1 MIPGLLARL
10 RHCLPL
16 CALLLFALPAWA
28 VSEKDLLPV
37 DEAFALSATAVERGQ
52 IRLQW
57 KIAPG
62 YYLYR
67 HRTSVKADPAFK
79 AGALQLPAGD
89 AHHDDFFGEVET
101 YRQQLVG
108 TLPGKP
114 DSTATTVSVEV
125 RFQGCADAGVCYP
138 PQKRVLQVPLPSDDA
153 APAGLPARA
162 PAGGLSNPLAG
173 AASGSGL
180 RLPGIGAAGQGLPLP
195 SEQAFGFEA
204 VVADGNTVLLRFSP
218 APGYYV
224 YRDRTSLKLEG
235 ANGVRPGALQWPA
248 ARSHRDEHFGDVA
261 VFFDPAEVTLPLQRI
276 RSQAVDATLVVTF
289 QGCQTDGICYPPMT
303 RRVKLALP
311 VGTVATADA
320 ATAAVPASTDAQVGG
335 AGSSGVAALP
345 AARRLLP
352 TVPNA
357 SAVTGDGGTLPEATA
372 EATAPS
378 PDASAGNAQRTRP
391 PIPTGPSQLAVV
403 LLLALAGG
411 LVLNLMPCVLPILSL
426 KVLAVAQS
434 GESRQ
439 RARAHALWY
448 TAGVL
453 VAFAAIGALVLAL
466 RAAGQAAGW
475 GFQLQ
480 HPWFIAALVYLMFAV
495 GLSLSG
501 VFTLGGRLGG
511 VGQSLASRSGPMGD
525 FFTGVLACVV
535 ASPCVAPFM
544 GPALAYAFAAPA
556 VQSLLVFLMLG
567 LGLALPFLLI
577 GFVPSLARRLP
588 RPGAWMETLKN
599 ILAFPMYAT
608 ALWLLWV
615 LGKQRGVDAMALVL
629 GGLVLLALGLWWY
642 ERSRWRSQRA
652 GAALAGLLM
661 LVALL
666 PVWAVSRLPAPA
678 AAAEVA
684 GENVVAY
691 SPALLDRLRADNRV
705 VFVNMTADWC
715 VTCKA
720 NERTVLSR
728 PAFAD
733 LLKRTNTV
741 YMRGDY
747 TNVDPQIT
755 AFLDEHNA
763 VGVPLYVVY
772 GPGAPP
778 TVLPTVLTQ
787 ALVDEALLRT
797 AR

>member
-1 MIPGLLARL
+1 MTLLGRVAA
-10 RHCLPL
+10 L
-16 CALLLFALPAWA
+16 CALVVMSLPAWA

-37 DEAFALSATAVERGQ
+37 DQAFALTAQARDRDRIEVRFD
-52 IRLQW
+52 
-57 KIAPG
+57 IAPG

-67 HRTSVKADPAFK
+67 HRTSVKADAAFT
-79 AGALQLPAGD
+79 ADALQMPAGKK
-89 AHHDDFFGEVET
+89 HHDDFFGEVET
-101 YRQQLVG
+101 YRERLTAV
-108 TLPGKP
+108 LPGKAADGA
-114 DSTATTVSVEV
+114 DSVTLEV

-138 PQKRVLQVPLPSDDA
+138 PQKRSVQVRLPGGAGKATDDA
-153 APAGLPARA
+153 ASPPSSAGNGLPVGNLLSGNS
-162 PAGGLSNPLAG
+162 GG
-173 AASGSGL
+173 GL
-180 RLPGIGAAGQGLPLP
+180 RLPGTGATQALPLP
-195 SEQAFGFEA
+195 SERAFGFEA
-204 VVADGNTVLLRFSP
+204 IVGDGNTLLLRFSP
-218 APGYYV
+218 AAGYYL

-235 ANGVRPGALQWPA
+235 TTGIVADKLQWPPA
-248 ARSHRDEHFGDVA
+248 KAHRDEHFGDVA
-261 VFFDPAEVTLPLQRI
+261 VYFDQVDVKLPLR
-276 RSQAVDATLVVTF
+276 RSRPEATPATLVITF

-311 VGTVATADA
+311 AGKVNARADEAAHRNEVITPLPTREKRAQERDGNGPATQPLLIRPNEPVTPDA
-320 ATAAVPASTDAQVGG
+320 ATG
-335 AGSSGVAALP
+335 
-345 AARRLLP
+345 
-352 TVPNA
+352 N
-357 SAVTGDGGTLPEATA
+357 
-372 EATAPS
+372 
-378 PDASAGNAQRTRP
+378 PDASADNAQRTRP
-391 PIPTGPSQLAVV
+391 PATGDSTPTTLIAA
-403 LLLALAGG
+403 LLLALVGG

-426 KVLAVAQS
+426 KVLGVAQS

-439 RARAHALWY
+439 RARSHALWY

-453 VAFAAIGALVLAL
+453 VAFAIIGALVLAL

-501 VFTLGGRLGG
+501 VFTLGGGLGG
-511 VGQSLASRSGPMGD
+511 VGQSLASRTGPMGD

-544 GPALAYAFAAPA
+544 GAPLAYAFTASPA
-556 VQSLLVFLMLG
+556 SAMLVFVVLG

-577 GFVPSLARRLP
+577 GFIPSLARRLP
-588 RPGAWMETLKN
+588 RPGAWMETLKQV
-599 ILAFPMYAT
+599 LAFPMYAT

-629 GGLVLLALGLWWY
+629 GGLIVAGLALWWF
-642 ERSRWRSQRA
+642 ERSRWRSQRVGSA
-652 GAALAGLLM
+652 LAAVLLLAAL
-661 LVALL
+661 V
-666 PVWAVSRLPAPA
+666 PVWAVNRIEAPGKQA
-678 AAAEVA
+678 AAAA
-684 GENVVAY
+684 DNVVDY
-691 SPALLDRLRADNRV
+691 SPQMLDRLRQDNRV

-720 NERTVLSR
+720 NERAVLGTHEFQDTLR
-728 PAFAD
+728 
-733 LLKRTNTV
+733 RTNAV

-747 TNVDPQIT
+747 TNVDPEIT
-755 AFLDEHNA
+755 AFLDEHKA

-787 ALVDEALLRT
+787 AIVEEALLRT

>member
-1 MIPGLLARL
+1 MTLFRRVAA
-10 RHCLPL
+10 L
-16 CALLLFALPAWA
+16 CALFMVSLPALA

-37 DEAFALSATAVERGQ
+37 DEAFGLSAQARDRDRIEVS
-52 IRLQW
+52 W

-67 HRTSVKADPAFK
+67 HRTTVKSD
-79 AGALQLPAGD
+79 AGFSAEALQMPAGKK
-89 AHHDDFFGEVET
+89 HHDDFFGEVET
-101 YRQQLVG
+101 YRERLTAV
-108 TLPGKP
+108 LPGKAA
-114 DSTATTVSVEV
+114 DGAETVTLEV
-125 RFQGCADAGVCYP
+125 RYQGCADAGVCYP
-138 PQKRVLQVPLPSDDA
+138 PQKRSVQVTLPGGSVRADSAMTPALGGA
-153 APAGLPARA
+153 AASPFN
-162 PAGGLSNPLAG
+162 NPLAG
-173 AASGSGL
+173 NAAGGL
-180 RLPGIGAAGQGLPLP
+180 RLPGAASTPSLPLP
-195 SEQAFGFEA
+195 SERAFGFEA
-204 VVADGNTVLLRFSP
+204 IVGDGNTVLLRFSP
-218 APGYYV
+218 APGYYL

-235 ANGVRPGALQWPA
+235 APGIRADKPLWPA
-248 ARSHRDEHFGDVA
+248 AKSHRDEHFGDVS
-261 VFFDPAEVTLPLQRI
+261 VYFDQVDVKLPLR
-276 RSQAVDATLVVTF
+276 RSVADAADATLVITF

-303 RRVKLALP
+303 RRVNLALP
-311 VGTVATADA
+311 AGKVNASAGEEARRSEVIAPLVAREKRAQA
-320 ATAAVPASTDAQVGG
+320 REANGIATQPMLIRPNEPAL
-335 AGSSGVAALP
+335 ALP
-345 AARRLLP
+345 A
-352 TVPNA
+352 
-357 SAVTGDGGTLPEATA
+357 DGT
-372 EATAPS
+372 
-378 PDASAGNAQRTRP
+378 PDASADNDQRTRP
-391 PIPTGPSQLAVV
+391 PGSSGSATPITLITA

-411 LVLNLMPCVLPILSL
+411 LILNLMPCVLPILSL
-426 KVLAVAQS
+426 KVLGVAQS

-439 RARAHALWY
+439 RARSHALWY

-480 HPWFIAALVYLMFAV
+480 HPWFIAALVYLMFTV

-501 VFTLGGRLGG
+501 VFTLGGSLGG

-544 GPALAYAFAAPA
+544 GAPLAYAFTAPA
-556 VQSLLVFLMLG
+556 VPAMLVFLMLG

-577 GFVPSLARRLP
+577 GFVPSLAKRLP
-588 RPGAWMETLKN
+588 RPGAWMETLKQV
-599 ILAFPMYAT
+599 LAFPMYAT

-629 GGLVLLALGLWWY
+629 AGLVVLGLALWWF
-642 ERSRWRSQRA
+642 ERSRWRSQRV
-652 GAALAGLLM
+652 GAALALLLLLGA
-661 LVALL
+661 LV
-666 PVWAVSRLPAPA
+666 PVWGVTRIAAPA
-678 AAAEVA
+678 KAALAAAD
-684 GENVVAY
+684 NVVAY
-691 SPALLDRLRADNRV
+691 SPQMLDRLRQDNRV

-720 NERTVLSR
+720 NERAVLGTQGFEETLR
-728 PAFAD
+728 
-733 LLKRTNTV
+733 RTNAV

-747 TNVDPQIT
+747 TNVDPEIT
-755 AFLDEHNA
+755 AFLEEHKA

-787 ALVDEALLRT
+787 ALVEEALLRT

>member
-1 MIPGLLARL
+1 MTLLGRFAA
-10 RHCLPL
+10 L
-16 CALLLFALPAWA
+16 CALAVMSLPAWA

-37 DEAFALSATAVERGQ
+37 DQAFALTAQARDREHIEVRFD
-52 IRLQW
+52 
-57 KIAPG
+57 IAPG

-67 HRTSVKADPAFK
+67 HRTSVKADAAFT
-79 AGALQLPAGD
+79 AEALQMPAGKK
-89 AHHDDFFGEVET
+89 HHDDFFGEVET
-101 YRQQLVG
+101 YRERLTAV
-108 TLPGKP
+108 LPGKAADGA
-114 DSTATTVSVEV
+114 DSVTLEV

-138 PQKRVLQVPLPSDDA
+138 PQKRNVQVRLPGGSGKAADDA
-153 APAGLPARA
+153 VSPSRSAGNGLPVSNLLSGNS
-162 PAGGLSNPLAG
+162 GG
-173 AASGSGL
+173 GL
-180 RLPGIGAAGQGLPLP
+180 RLPGTAATQALPLP
-195 SEQAFGFEA
+195 SERAFGFEA
-204 VVADGNTVLLRFSP
+204 IVGDGNTLLLRFSP
-218 APGYYV
+218 AAGYYL

-235 ANGVRPGALQWPA
+235 ASGIVANKLQWPPA
-248 ARSHRDEHFGDVA
+248 KAHRDEHFGDVA
-261 VFFDPAEVTLPLQRI
+261 VYFDQVDVKLPLR
-276 RSQAVDATLVVTF
+276 RSRPEATPATLVITF

-311 VGTVATADA
+311 AGKVNARADEA
-320 ATAAVPASTDAQVGG
+320 AHRNEVITP
-335 AGSSGVAALP
+335 
-345 AARRLLP
+345 LP
-352 TVPNA
+352 TREKRAQERDSNGIASQPLLIRPNEP
-357 SAVTGDGGTLPEATA
+357 VTQDA
-372 EATAPS
+372 EVGS
-378 PDASAGNAQRTRP
+378 PDASADNAQRTRP
-391 PIPTGPSQLAVV
+391 PATGDSTPTTLIAA
-403 LLLALAGG
+403 LLLALVGG

-426 KVLAVAQS
+426 KVLGVAQS

-439 RARAHALWY
+439 RARSHALWY

-453 VAFAAIGALVLAL
+453 VAFAIIGALVLAL

-501 VFTLGGRLGG
+501 VFTLGGGLGG
-511 VGQSLASRSGPMGD
+511 VGQSLASRTGPMGD

-544 GPALAYAFAAPA
+544 GAPLAYAFTAPPA
-556 VQSLLVFLMLG
+556 SAMLVFVVLG

-577 GFVPSLARRLP
+577 GFIPSLARRLP
-588 RPGAWMETLKN
+588 RPGAWMETLKQV
-599 ILAFPMYAT
+599 LAFPMYAT

-629 GGLVLLALGLWWY
+629 GGLIVAGLALWWF
-642 ERSRWRSQRA
+642 ERSRWRSQRVGSA
-652 GAALAGLLM
+652 LAAVLLLAAL
-661 LVALL
+661 V
-666 PVWAVSRLPAPA
+666 PVWAVNRIEAPGKQA
-678 AAAEVA
+678 AATADK
-684 GENVVAY
+684 VVDY
-691 SPALLDRLRADNRV
+691 SPQMLDRLRQDNRV

-720 NERTVLSR
+720 NERAVLGTHEFQDTLR
-728 PAFAD
+728 
-733 LLKRTNTV
+733 RTNAV

-747 TNVDPQIT
+747 TNVDPEIT
-755 AFLDEHNA
+755 AFLDEHKA

-787 ALVDEALLRT
+787 AIVEEALLRT

>member
-1 MIPGLLARL
+1 MTLLGRIAA
-10 RHCLPL
+10 L
-16 CALLLFALPAWA
+16 CALAVMSLPAWA

-37 DEAFALSATAVERGQ
+37 DQAFALTAQARDRDRIEVRFD
-52 IRLQW
+52 
-57 KIAPG
+57 IAPG

-67 HRTSVKADPAFK
+67 HRTSVKADAAFT
-79 AGALQLPAGD
+79 AETLQMPAGKK
-89 AHHDDFFGEVET
+89 HHDDFFGEVET
-101 YRQQLVG
+101 YRERLTAV
-108 TLPGKP
+108 LPGK
-114 DSTATTVSVEV
+114 AAEGAESVTLEV

-138 PQKRVLQVPLPSDDA
+138 PQKRSVQVRLPGGSGNATDDA
-153 APAGLPARA
+153 ASPSISAGNGLPVSNLLSGNS
-162 PAGGLSNPLAG
+162 GG
-173 AASGSGL
+173 GL
-180 RLPGIGAAGQGLPLP
+180 RLPGTGATQALPLP
-195 SEQAFGFEA
+195 SERAFGFEA
-204 VVADGNTVLLRFSP
+204 IVGDGNTLLLRFSP
-218 APGYYV
+218 AAGYYL

-235 ANGVRPGALQWPA
+235 ASGIVADKLQWPA
-248 ARSHRDEHFGDVA
+248 AKAHRDEHFGDVA
-261 VFFDPAEVTLPLQRI
+261 VYFDQVDVKLPLR
-276 RSQAVDATLVVTF
+276 RSRAEATPATLVITF

-311 VGTVATADA
+311 AGKVNARSDEVAHRNEVITPLPTREKRAQERDSNGNGIATQPLLIRPNEPATPDA
-320 ATAAVPASTDAQVGG
+320 AVG
-335 AGSSGVAALP
+335 
-345 AARRLLP
+345 
-352 TVPNA
+352 
-357 SAVTGDGGTLPEATA
+357 
-372 EATAPS
+372 S
-378 PDASAGNAQRTRP
+378 PDASGDNAQRTRP
-391 PIPTGPSQLAVV
+391 PASGDSTPTTLIAA
-403 LLLALAGG
+403 LLLALVGG

-426 KVLAVAQS
+426 KVLGVAQS

-439 RARAHALWY
+439 RARSHALWY

-453 VAFAAIGALVLAL
+453 VAFAIIGALVLAL

-501 VFTLGGRLGG
+501 VFTLGGGLGG

-544 GPALAYAFAAPA
+544 GAPLAYAFTAPPA
-556 VQSLLVFLMLG
+556 SAMLVFVVLG

-577 GFVPSLARRLP
+577 GFIPSLARRLP
-588 RPGAWMETLKN
+588 RPGAWMETLKQV
-599 ILAFPMYAT
+599 LAFPMYAT

-615 LGKQRGVDAMALVL
+615 LGKQRGVDAMALVM
-629 GGLVLLALGLWWY
+629 GGLIVAGLALWWF
-642 ERSRWRSQRA
+642 ERSRWRSQRVGSA
-652 GAALAGLLM
+652 LAAVLLLAAL
-661 LVALL
+661 V
-666 PVWAVSRLPAPA
+666 PVWAVNRIEAPGKPA
-678 AAAEVA
+678 AAAA
-684 GENVVAY
+684 DNVVDY
-691 SPALLDRLRADNRV
+691 SPQMLDRLRQDNRV

-720 NERTVLSR
+720 NERAVLGTHEFQDTLR
-728 PAFAD
+728 
-733 LLKRTNTV
+733 RTNAV

-755 AFLDEHNA
+755 AFLDEHKA

-787 ALVDEALLRT
+787 AIVEEALLRT